1 MRRALFIAILLLAAA
16 ARLSNLGAGLPYID
30 YVDEGHFVHQTI
42 HMLRTGGWSPLSYV
56 YPSLPLHAAKVAAR
70 IFLHPVKAD
79 LSPTPYTYYDEIAP
93 PEIIR
98 VARLLTFAAGLG
110 VVILTGLLASRVAGR
125 EAGLL
130 AMLIAALAPALV
142 IRSGIASVD
151 MWATLF
157 VTAAFVLAHRAAS
170 APQARRDAVLAGAM
184 LGLTFASK
192 YPPILLSLGVA
203 LQLLAGADSWRE
215 RREKVVLA
223 AVAAAVTA
231 VVVMPGL
238 WCEPMRVFW
247 GMSTPGTDNQSLAI
261 GSYLRQLFVRA
272 EWDQPLEHPEL
283 GALFVVFCVAGA
295 AVGLRDR
302 STRRAV
308 SCWLAAGA
316 VFAGFLLF
324 FHFRPFRYLLP
335 LVPLACAL
343 ASLPY
348 AAIRARASRKLLVDI
363 AAAGVVLLLFA
374 QADID
379 YALGRLR
386 LVDSR
391 VAAVNWLR
399 DVVRPE
405 DAVLVVEE
413 LAVLPSE
420 RARIGA
426 RVATAP
432 WDDVERALVDG
443 AYDYVVAGRL
453 ARPAGAE
460 IDARAE
466 PFLQKTCSLRRCWG
480 RRPTE
485 PDPGFW
491 RGNDQLVMIFQRRA
505 FFRPLPARA
514 PAPRP
519 GEK

>member
-1 MRRALFIAILLLAAA
+1 MRRAFFIAILLLAAA

-56 YPSLPLHAAKVAAR
+56 YPTLPLHAAKLAAR
-70 IFLHPVKAD
+70 VFVHPAKAD

-93 PEIIR
+93 PGLIR
-98 VARLLTFAAGLG
+98 VARLLTVAAGLG
-110 VVILTGLLASRVAGR
+110 VVILTGLLARRMAGR
-125 EAGLL
+125 EAGAL
-130 AMLIAALAPALV
+130 AMLLAALAPALV

-157 VTAAFVLAHRAAS
+157 VTAAFVLAHRASS
-170 APQARRDAVLAGAM
+170 APQGRRDAVLAGVM

-192 YPPILLSLGVA
+192 YPPVLLSLGVA
-203 LQLLAGADSWRE
+203 LQLLAGAGCWRE
-215 RREKVVLA
+215 RSGKIMLA
-223 AVAAAVTA
+223 TVAAAVTA

-238 WCEPMRVFW
+238 WSEPMRVFW
-247 GMSTPGTDNQSLAI
+247 GMSTPGADNQSLAM

-283 GALFVVFCVAGA
+283 GALFVVFCAAGA

-308 SCWLAAGA
+308 ASWLAGGA
-316 VFAGFLLF
+316 VLVGFLLF
-324 FHFRPFRYLLP
+324 FRFRPFRYLLP
-335 LVPLACAL
+335 LVPLACVL
-343 ASLPY
+343 AAVPY

-405 DAVLVVEE
+405 NTVLVVGE
-413 LAVLPSE
+413 LVVLPSE
-420 RARIGA
+420 CARIGV

-432 WDDVERALVDG
+432 WDDVERALSNER
-443 AYDYVVAGRL
+443 YDYVVAGRL
-453 ARPAGAE
+453 KNPDGTE
-460 IDARAE
+460 SDARAE
-466 PFLQKTCSLRRCWG
+466 AFLQRSCTLRRCFG
-480 RRPTE
+480 QRPTE

-491 RGNDQLVMIFQRRA
+491 RGNDQLILVFQRRP
-505 FFRPLPARA
+505 FFQPL
-514 PAPRP
+514 
-519 GEK
+519 EK